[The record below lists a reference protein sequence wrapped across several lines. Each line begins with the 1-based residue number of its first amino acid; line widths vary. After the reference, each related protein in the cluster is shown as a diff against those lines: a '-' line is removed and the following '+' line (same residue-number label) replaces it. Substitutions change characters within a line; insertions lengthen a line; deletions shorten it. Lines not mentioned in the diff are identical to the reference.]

1 LETFIYTI
9 LVPFLPRNVSREKSR
24 PLQRAQREEVSE
36 YEDEQHLQQQQQQQ
50 QPEPQFRRSLISP
63 TRTRK
68 AVSILRRGS
77 SSNSSNGENVNE
89 AGDSPRIGSGKLKPI
104 TAKYQV

>member
-1 LETFIYTI
+1 M
-9 LVPFLPRNVSREKSR
+9 
-24 PLQRAQREEVSE
+24 SE
-36 YEDEQHLQQQQQQQ
+36 YEEEHQQQQVQQ

-77 SSNSSNGENVNE
+77 SSNSSAGENVNDS
-89 AGDSPRIGSGKLKPI
+89 GDSPRIGSGKLKPI
-104 TAKYQV
+104 TAKYQVLIL